1 MAPEA
6 TIADDVDDRI
16 SYREN
21 VPISPAAAIGWKVR
35 APAKLSLRARG
46 DAASRARA
54 ARLVAVPT
62 RRFDFPRGA
71 ARSLLARIRRI
82 PRSRSLYGGVLFQAT
97 PRGKQSGQIT
107 NVLQLNASLLLDP
120 PPALRR
126 LSFEAD
132 EGVRAEQGRQRGLQL
147 LVPVKNRGNVYRGA
161 AGEVVVRDSSGAVV
175 TRAVLHR
182 RRILPR
188 ATVELPAT
196 VRKLLPAG
204 SYRLSA
210 KIRGGRRT
218 LEVVGKMRLFGANQL
233 RVRAAKLIDVPAPT
247 AYRGRPID
255 LDAFF
260 RNTGNVPYAPAAQ
273 VQVRPLVRGQRRAV
287 ALTKTMEVDRTSPGK
302 RAGGRT
308 RSLSCPARHPHT
320 S

>member
-120 PPALRR
+120 PPAASRG
-126 LSFEAD
+126 EHIAVA
-132 EGVRAEQGRQRGLQL
+132 GVRC
-147 LVPVKNRGNVYRGA
+147 
-161 AGEVVVRDSSGAVV
+161 
-175 TRAVLHR
+175 
-182 RRILPR
+182 
-188 ATVELPAT
+188 
-196 VRKLLPAG
+196 
-204 SYRLSA
+204 
-210 KIRGGRRT
+210 
-218 LEVVGKMRLFGANQL
+218 
-233 RVRAAKLIDVPAPT
+233 
-247 AYRGRPID
+247 
-255 LDAFF
+255 
-260 RNTGNVPYAPAAQ
+260 APAAR
-273 VQVRPLVRGQRRAV
+273 VLPSGSGSAAV
-287 ALTKTMEVDRTSPGK
+287 SWGCERTN
-302 RAGGRT
+302 
-308 RSLSCPARHPHT
+308 RS
-320 S
+320 